1 MESRLSIIG
10 LAMMISIGMAG
21 CATRSETA
29 RQSDDRT
36 VVSQSDTP
44 STAPMQQAQNDN
56 LPAVGTQSLKGEVL
70 QIEGRSFD
78 AYESYVVRDSSGKE
92 VRLPLSKDTKK
103 DDMYMVGDRIEA
115 RLGPDGRAIE
125 IKRADDT
132 SKGTSAAPSAQAGQD
147 LPRDQSS
154 ASSSSSSSSMS
165 GMPPLA
171 RGDSLKGE
179 VLKMEGEF
187 FVVRDASGKEVSL
200 RVDKDTKMVDA
211 VQVGDKIEAELQGD
225 RASSIRKSAES
236 KRGGAISDAK

>member
-10 LAMMISIGMAG
+10 LAMMISIGIAG

-154 ASSSSSSSSMS
+154 ASSSSSSSMS

>member
-10 LAMMISIGMAG
+10 LAMMISIGIAG

-36 VVSQSDTP
+36 VASQSDTP

-78 AYESYVVRDSSGKE
+78 AYESYVVRESSGKE

-154 ASSSSSSSSMS
+154 ASSSSSSSMS

-187 FVVRDASGKEVSL
+187 FVVRDASGKEVS
-200 RVDKDTKMVDA
+200 
-211 VQVGDKIEAELQGD
+211 
-225 RASSIRKSAES
+225 
-236 KRGGAISDAK
+236 

>member
-10 LAMMISIGMAG
+10 LAMMISIGIAG
-21 CATRSETA
+21 CATKSETA

-36 VVSQSDTP
+36 VVSQSDTQS
-44 STAPMQQAQNDN
+44 STAPVQQAQNDN
-56 LPAVGTQSLKGEVL
+56 LPALGTQSLKGEVL

-154 ASSSSSSSSMS
+154 ASSSMS

>member
-154 ASSSSSSSSMS
+154 ASSSSSSSMS

>member
-78 AYESYVVRDSSGKE
+78 AYESYVVRESSGKE

-154 ASSSSSSSSMS
+154 ASSSMS